1 MAEVI
6 SMSEKMA
13 AEEFPPGD
21 YLKEFIDG
29 RGWTQEDL
37 AAILGRPLQLVNE
50 VVLGKRRITPETARG
65 FAEAFGTSAELWLNL
80 DSAWQLYKS
89 RDAVVDPSIPLR
101 ARIYSKGPIKEMVKR
116 GWIEHS
122 SNPEVLEQ
130 RVLDFYDIKDLN
142 DTPSILSAAAR
153 KSDSYESLTPPQQA
167 WMCRAH
173 HLGKL
178 VSVSAK
184 FDSSSID
191 KVLIKLRSYL
201 RYAQEVRHVP
211 EVLADAGVRFV
222 VVEHLAKTKI
232 DGACLWL
239 DQKSPVVALSLRYDR
254 IDYFWFTL
262 MHELAHAARG
272 DGLKNSFSTL
282 DVCLVGEPSV
292 KGETKPNYEVRA
304 DQFAEQAL
312 VPQDKLDDFISRKRP
327 LFSERDVLAFASL
340 HEVHPGIVAGQLQH
354 REGKYN
360 KFRRLLEK
368 MRDQLTATALT
379 DGWGH
384 VIPAEI

>member
-1 MAEVI
+1 MPERL
-6 SMSEKMA
+6 A

-89 RDAVVDPSIPLR
+89 RDAVADPSIPLR

-116 GWIEHS
+116 GWIEYS

-130 RVLDFYDIKDLN
+130 RVLDFYGIKNLN
-142 DTPSILSAAAR
+142 DTPPVLPVAAR
-153 KSDSYESLTPPQQA
+153 KSDSYERLTPPQES
-167 WMCRAH
+167 WMCRALQ
-173 HLGKL
+173 LGKL

-184 FDSSSID
+184 FDSKRVD
-191 KVLIKLRSYL
+191 KLVAKLRAYL
-201 RYAQEVRHVP
+201 RYAEEVRHVP
-211 EVLADAGVRFV
+211 EILADAGVRFV
-222 VVEHLAKTKI
+222 VVEHLTKTKI

-239 DQKSPVVALSLRYDR
+239 DERSPVVALSLRYDR

-272 DGLKNSFSTL
+272 DGLKNGFPVL
-282 DVCLVGEPSV
+282 DVCLVGEQLV
-292 KGETKPNYEVRA
+292 AEEKKPDYEIRA
-304 DQFAEQAL
+304 DQFAGQAL
-312 VPQDKLDDFISRKRP
+312 VPQDKLDDFIARKQP

-368 MRDQLTATALT
+368 MRGQLTATALT

-384 VIPAEI
+384 VLPAGT